1 MNPLLYDLLLLF
13 TGAFIGIFLDR
24 SIRWRKAR
32 LGHETA
38 MLATNAL
45 DDSYDVFNQAV
56 ASGGRLTHPWDR
68 HGRAVYCD
76 DLQNR
81 LKTSHSRIKDKTFR
95 KDVDSI
101 ITEIQGVWAAA
112 HIGRATIAFSGMP
125 NNPGDSAR
133 EETTKSKANTQLRH
147 ARNGL
152 VIVDKARIRLE
163 RLQVHT

>member
-1 MNPLLYDLLLLF
+1 
-13 TGAFIGIFLDR
+13 
-24 SIRWRKAR
+24 
-32 LGHETA
+32 

-45 DDSYDVFNQAV
+45 DDSCDVFNQAV
-56 ASGGRLTHPWDR
+56 ASGGRLTHPWD
-68 HGRAVYCD
+68 HHDKIIYCD

-101 ITEIQGVWAAA
+101 ITEIQGVWATA

-125 NNPGDSAR
+125 KSPGDSAR
-133 EETTKSKANTQLRH
+133 EEATQSKANTQLQH

-152 VIVDKARIRLE
+152 VIAEKARIRLG

>member
-13 TGAFIGIFLDR
+13 AGAFIGIFLDR

-45 DDSYDVFNQAV
+45 DDSYGIFNQAV

-81 LKTSHSRIKDKTFR
+81 LKTSRSRIKDKAFR

-112 HIGRATIAFSGMP
+112 HIGRASIAFSGMP
-125 NNPGDSAR
+125 KNPGDSAR
-133 EETTKSKANTQLRH
+133 EEATQSKANTQLQH

-152 VIVDKARIRLE
+152 VIAEKARIRLE

>member
-1 MNPLLYDLLLLF
+1 MNPFLFNLLLVF
-13 TGAFIGIFLDR
+13 SGAPVGIFMDR
-24 SIRWRKAR
+24 SIRWRRAR

-45 DDSYDVFNQAV
+45 DETYDVFNQAV
-56 ASGGRLTHPWDR
+56 ASGGRLAYPWDR
-68 HGRAVYCD
+68 HGRALYCD

-81 LKTSHSRIKDKTFR
+81 LKTSRSRIKDKTFR
-95 KDVDSI
+95 KDVDTI

-112 HIGRATIAFSGMP
+112 QIGRATIAFSGMP
-125 NNPGDSAR
+125 KNPGDSAR
-133 EETTKSKANTQLRH
+133 EEATQSKANTQLQH

-152 VIVDKARIRLE
+152 VIVEKARIRLG

>member
-1 MNPLLYDLLLLF
+1 MNPLLYDLLLVF
-13 TGAFIGIFLDR
+13 AGAFVAICLDR

-45 DDSYDVFNQAV
+45 DDSNDVFNQAV
-56 ASGGRLTHPWDR
+56 ASGGRLTHPWER
-68 HGRAVYCD
+68 HGRALYCD

-81 LKTSHSRIKDKTFR
+81 LKTSRSRIKDKTFR
-95 KDVDSI
+95 KDVDTI

-112 HIGRATIAFSGMP
+112 HIGRAAILFSGMP
-125 NNPGDSAR
+125 KNPGDSAR
-133 EETTKSKANTQLRH
+133 EEATQSKANTQLQH

-152 VIVDKARIRLE
+152 VIAEKARIRLE